1 MKLQHLQTIQ
11 IIVTGCR
18 GHDIMTYRGTQRVFC
33 AAHPTPGLG
42 ALGANV
48 IQIQNNFCD
57 GRIDLQSLGQRLEA
71 ATHQGWRLD
80 FRALSAKPDH

>member
-48 IQIQNNFCD
+48 VPIQINGCD

-71 ATHQGWRLD
+71 GK
-80 FRALSAKPDH
+80 F

>member
-18 GHDIMTYRGTQRVFC
+18 GHDIMTYRSIQQVFC
-33 AAHPTPGLG
+33 AAHPTQGLG
-42 ALGANV
+42 ALSANCV
-48 IQIQNNFCD
+48 TLQTNGYE
-57 GRIDLQSLGQRLEA
+57 GRIDLQRLGQGLEA
-71 ATHQGWRLD
+71 ATHQGRRLD